1 MDSEG
6 EGTREDTGDKAR
18 MTQPPHRPD
27 KGKQTDLNMMELDI
41 ISLEEVSMHE
51 GLTIYENMW
60 EASALDHPIDTSQE
74 FRVRLFLNDISR
86 RQEKTVKLLETLCR
100 YVLAHQALVN
110 EIIIS
115 TKLWLADIEK
125 KGMSHFTESK
135 EHVQA
140 AVRQIKAEEISVK
153 FPTRINRINQ
163 LFYQT

>member
-1 MDSEG
+1 MASEG
-6 EGTREDTGDKAR
+6 AGIREDTGDKAR
-18 MTQPPHRPD
+18 TTQPPRQPV
-27 KGKQTDLNMMELDI
+27 KGKQTDLNIMELDTI
-41 ISLEEVSMHE
+41 IMEEVGMHE

-60 EASALDHPIDTSQE
+60 EASALDHPIDTYQD
-74 FRVRLFLNDISR
+74 FRVRLLLNDTSR
-86 RQEKTVKLLETLCR
+86 RQEKAVNLLENICR

-140 AVRQIKAEEISVK
+140 AVRQIKAE
-153 FPTRINRINQ
+153 
-163 LFYQT
+163 